1 MSTTSTPS
9 KAGMMGTQDHTL
21 STVKPLLH
29 EDLRTKYAHSIPVID
44 FVVSVWGID
53 RDLATNLL
61 GRSWSL
67 LEEPL
72 QTYQS
77 ADHEKKL
84 YAPFASI
91 ANALVKTAQDLARQI
106 LQPHASAEV
115 ADADCEENPIF
126 FWNALG
132 EKALTSA
139 ITSRKPDML
148 TVAKVH
154 ANITPRWPLVKHILE
169 FKRRLRPKGKSRGSR
184 RLPAHVTGESAD
196 GSSNRTMSST
206 GSRKRHKPAQNN
218 DSDGSSKLPTHVTGV
233 SADGSLYDSVP
244 STSGSQKRKR
254 VQNDRAT
261 EAKRPRTTDP
271 AVPTE
276 MDRQHIQ
283 LGVYSLECLNASSR
297 HYVSGLWIDQ
307 FNVSLWYYDRSCALR
322 SKIFNFMES
331 PAELALVLY
340 ALSACDDK
348 HAGFDPHLSVCR
360 SLSEPTNKKDP
371 NWQEVVGSE
380 FNFPASTDY
389 PGRGNY
395 LINETLFRYNG
406 LIGRGTMVY
415 AVTPQLDKP
424 AEIEALKI
432 CWPHLTR
439 SLEGDILQ
447 HLRDKLP
454 AQWADHIPEVTFSA
468 TLSAEELQLPRID
481 LLNISRPLNFE
492 DRQLHVLNMKLYRK
506 LWEVGSVGEF
516 MEIFVDCVECH
527 YHAYSSGRV
536 LHRDL
541 SENNLMFKTAVN
553 GTKQGILN
561 DWDMASFV
569 DENDGIQL
577 STATHRTG
585 TVPFMAMDLLVDNFP
600 PPHLYRH
607 DLESFFY
614 ILVWSAVHHDFT
626 NKTRL
631 CTNPALEEW
640 NAEKFLTAANHK
652 NAVFTKVDNFNLV
665 LANVL
670 PDSMILVPWIDS
682 LWTLFSDALQMT
694 ETVKK
699 KKKSHPGIEF
709 LDWDDATLGGQVTFF
724 TFMKALGR
732 TPRGDFSP

>member
-9 KAGMMGTQDHTL
+9 KAGMMGAQDHTL
-21 STVKPLLH
+21 STVNPLLH

-53 RDLATNLL
+53 RDLATDLL
-61 GRSWSL
+61 GRTWSL

-91 ANALVKTAQDLARQI
+91 ANELVKTAQDLARQV
-106 LQPHASAEV
+106 LQPHTPPEA
-115 ADADCEENPIF
+115 ADADCEENAIF

-148 TVAKVH
+148 TIAKVH

-169 FKRRLRPKGKSRGSR
+169 FKRRPRPKGESRGSR
-184 RLPAHVTGESAD
+184 KLPAHVTGESAD
-196 GSSNRTMSST
+196 AHLNGTMSST

-233 SADGSLYDSVP
+233 SADGSLYESVP
-244 STSGSQKRKR
+244 TTSGSQKRKR
-254 VQNDRAT
+254 VKNDRGT
-261 EAKRPRTTDP
+261 EAKHPRTTDP
-271 AVPTE
+271 TVPTE
-276 MDRQHIQ
+276 MDRQYIQ

-348 HAGFDPHLSVCR
+348 HAGFDPHLSICG
-360 SLSEPTNKKDP
+360 SLPEPTNKKDP

-389 PGRGNY
+389 PGRGRY

-415 AVTPQLDKP
+415 AVTPLLDEP
-424 AEIEALKI
+424 AEIEALKL

-439 SLEGDILQ
+439 
-447 HLRDKLP
+447 
-454 AQWADHIPEVTFSA
+454 V
-468 TLSAEELQLPRID
+468 D

-492 DRQLHVLNMKLYRK
+492 DRRLHVLSMKLYRK
-506 LWEVGSVGEF
+506 LWEVGSVEEF
-516 MEIFVDCVECH
+516 MDIFVDCVHCH

-553 GTKQGILN
+553 GTKKGILN

-569 DENDGIQL
+569 DENDDIQL

-585 TVPFMAMDLLVDNFP
+585 TVPFMAMDLLVNNSP

-631 CTNPALEEW
+631 STSPALEEW
-640 NAEKFLTAANHK
+640 NVDEFKTALKAK
-652 NAVFTKVDNFNLV
+652 ISFFTVVGDLDLV
-665 LANVL
+665 IANVL
-670 PDSMILVPWIDS
+670 PDSAKLIPRIES
-682 LWTLFSDALQMT
+682 LWLMFSNAFQDAWTIKRQ
-694 ETVKK
+694 VR
-699 KKKSHPGIEF
+699 SQPGSQF
-709 LDWDDATLGGQVTFF
+709 PDWDNATLGEQITFF
-724 TFMKALGR
+724 TFMEALGR
-732 TPRGDFSP
+732 RPYHASDFSP